1 MTVFVLSKTV
11 SADVETTVA
20 HFTAALKDEGFGV
33 LYALDFSEIIASKTC
48 HPLKGRVV
56 GLGVCMPELARQA
69 LELDPTV
76 AALLP
81 CGAFVAETPEGTS
94 VGFLDPH
101 AALSLTGNLLLQSL
115 GTDARVRLERALAAL
130 D

>member
-1 MTVFVLSKTV
+1 MTAFVLNKIVPT
-11 SADVETTVA
+11 DVETTVA
-20 HFTAALKDEGFGV
+20 HFTAALENEGFGV
-33 LYALDFSEIIASKTC
+33 LYSLDFSEIIASKTG
-48 HPLKGRVV
+48 HPLKSRVV

-81 CGAFVAETPEGTS
+81 CGAFVAETPEGMS

-101 AALSLTGNLLLQSL
+101 AALGLTGDLMLESL
-115 GTDARVRLERALAAL
+115 GADARVRLERALAAL
-130 D
+130 H

>member
-1 MTVFVLSKTV
+1 MSTFVLNKIVLTNVQDTV
-11 SADVETTVA
+11 K
-20 HFTAALKDEGFGV
+20 HFTAALKNEGFGV
-33 LYALDFSEIIASKTC
+33 LYTLDFSEIIASKTG

-101 AALSLTGNLLLQSL
+101 AALSLTEDPMLGSL
-115 GTDARVRLERALAAL
+115 GAEALERLKHALAKL
-130 D
+130 E

>member
-1 MTVFVLSKTV
+1 MTASVLNKTV
-11 SADVETTVA
+11 STDVETTVER
-20 HFTAALKDEGFGV
+20 FTAALKDEGFGV
-33 LYALDFSEIIASKTC
+33 LYSLDFSEIIASKTG

-69 LELDPTV
+69 LELDLTV

-101 AALSLTGNLLLQSL
+101 AALSLTGDIMLGSL
-115 GTDARVRLERALAAL
+115 GADARERLDRALAAL
-130 D
+130 

>member
-1 MTVFVLSKTV
+1 MTAFVLSKIVPT
-11 SADVETTVA
+11 DVGEAVVRFTET
-20 HFTAALKDEGFGV
+20 LKDEGFGV
-33 LYALDFSEIIASKTC
+33 LYSLDFSEIIASKTG

-69 LELDPTV
+69 LELDPAV

-101 AALSLTGNLLLQSL
+101 AALGLTGNIMLGSL
-115 GTDARVRLERALAAL
+115 GADVKVRLERALAAL
-130 D
+130 H